1 MQVEKCHIWALTN
14 LGQKWMHSV
23 DKSDASSKVS
33 YWELTNLGQKWM
45 HFITKSEAS
54 GKVSYWE
61 LTRGGPISQKLEF
74 QAAKFFGST
83 WGHTK
88 EGLLLEFWP
97 QPHNLV
103 PSGLQNLL
111 SKLY

>member
-1 MQVEKCHIWALTN
+1 MN
-14 LGQKWMHSV
+14 
-23 DKSDASSKVS
+23 
-33 YWELTNLGQKWM
+33 
-45 HFITKSEAS
+45 
-54 GKVSYWE
+54 
-61 LTRGGPISQKLEF
+61 TRGGSISQKLEF

-111 SKLY
+111 RVKSKLDIPHLTQKKIQKSTHAPSFREIDFRTIPTIFVMPHFFQLGLLDHNWTSKIPF